1 MFTKQKIIAFYK
13 AKTVKPVLTALAL
26 AAMSLNTACSSS
38 LFTPNLFKKS
48 SHTSSSYNTAPV
60 HGERVRVS
68 FAASALRT
76 LSGVQNTHA
85 LIKQRVEFECK
96 DEETIRYSAYLSN
109 DECVSDLM
117 DQLIKNSNIQVL
129 ANYHAAPKPKVFARN
144 YGY

>member
-1 MFTKQKIIAFYK
+1 MFTKQKLIALYK
-13 AKTVKPVLTALAL
+13 AKTVKPILTAAAL

-48 SHTSSSYNTAPV
+48 SYTSSSYNTAPV

>member
-1 MFTKQKIIAFYK
+1 MFTRQEIISLYK
-13 AKTVKPVLTALAL
+13 GKTVKPVLTAVAL

-38 LFTPNLFKKS
+38 LFTPKLFKKS
-48 SHTSSSYNTAPV
+48 SYTSSSYNTAPL

-68 FAASALRT
+68 FSASALRT
-76 LSGVQNTHA
+76 LTGVQNTHA

-129 ANYHAAPKPKVFARN
+129 ANYHAAPKPKVFAR
-144 YGY
+144 YDKY

>member
-38 LFTPNLFKKS
+38 LFTPKLFKKS
-48 SHTSSSYNTAPV
+48 SYTSSSYNTAPV

-68 FAASALRT
+68 FSASALRT
-76 LSGVQNTHA
+76 LTGVQNTHA

-96 DEETIRYSAYLSN
+96 DEETIRYSACLLYTSPSPR
-109 DECVSDLM
+109 DRTRSRM
-117 DQLIKNSNIQVL
+117 PSS
-129 ANYHAAPKPKVFARN
+129 A
-144 YGY
+144 